1 MDVRET
7 TRDNAHLRRRG
18 FVDMRRWAYARV
30 PVGTDET
37 SECPRIRVV
46 DRRIHRD
53 LQIPMCCL
61 PKSRTN
67 EKVRISTIVFQK
79 RARKHVMRKRE
90 RLALLST
97 TGIEGSVDDSMEPV
111 AKCSLDT
118 PESWMETGLLN
129 LRRRWRALSLGTE
142 GEFVVSMF
150 TWWEIYNMRFACT

>member
-90 RLALLST
+90 TRFAEYDRHR
-97 TGIEGSVDDSMEPV
+97 GF
-111 AKCSLDT
+111 
-118 PESWMETGLLN
+118 
-129 LRRRWRALSLGTE
+129 RRRLHGAGCEMLVGHS
-142 GEFVVSMF
+142 
-150 TWWEIYNMRFACT
+150 